1 MEPVSI
7 WGNIQTQEHLQQ
19 ESTFHFNYI
28 NMKENFKKI
37 MALLVI
43 MVCWSCDN
51 YLEIL
56 PEGQQNSE
64 SYFNSK
70 SDYEDAL
77 VGVYDLL
84 STTYLNNILGEIA
97 SDNSL
102 AGGGD
107 QTDVL
112 DWQQIDNMTHTAD
125 NGALRNIFQWM
136 YAGISRANYIV
147 EFKDKIDFDGK
158 DELLAENLFL
168 RSYYYFELVKFFGD
182 VPLYVDGRISIEQS
196 QSIDR
201 TPKEQIYAQLEEDLT
216 TAIAA
221 LPLQQTQNGR
231 VTKGAALALLGKIY
245 LYQEKFSQAAS
256 TLDQVVTSG
265 QYQLVDDYTTIFLN
279 SNENNSES
287 VFEVQYFGGEGASFG
302 CFQCVEGNIAVGF
315 MGPRFTG
322 GDYAPYTSGFS
333 FNPPTVELYNAY
345 SSDDN
350 RRDATILD
358 IEAFAA
364 SRPGLTFSQGNTDDY
379 TGYYNKKYIPYAEA
393 NLPDANLT
401 HSNNYRAIRYSDV
414 LLMAA
419 EAFNRGS
426 IDDNKARNYVNLVR
440 ERAGLDNVTSSGSNL
455 TQDIFRERRL
465 ELAGEGH
472 RFFDQVR
479 TGQTSSIPG
488 FMTGKNELFPIPRI
502 EIELAGNR
510 WTQNPGY

>member
-1 MEPVSI
+1 MR
-7 WGNIQTQEHLQQ
+7 
-19 ESTFHFNYI
+19 
-28 NMKENFKKI
+28 KI
-37 MALLVI
+37 LKQIIAI
-43 MVCWSCDN
+43 MVIITCYSCDD
-51 YLEIL
+51 YLDIL
-56 PEGQQNSE
+56 PDGQQNSE

-102 AGGGD
+102 CGGGD
-107 QTDVL
+107 ATDVL
-112 DWQQIDNMTHTAD
+112 DWQQIDDMIHTAD
-125 NGALRNIFQWM
+125 NGALRSLFQWM
-136 YAGISRANYIV
+136 YAGISRANYII
-147 EFKDKIDFDGK
+147 EFKDKTDFDGK
-158 DELLAENLFL
+158 EQLIAETLFL

-182 VPLYVDGRISIEQS
+182 VPMYIDGRISIEQS

-201 TPKEQIYAQLEEDLT
+201 TPKAQVYAQLEQDLLST
-216 TAIAA
+216 INN
-221 LPLQQTQNGR
+221 LPWQQNQNGR
-231 VTKGAALALLGKIY
+231 VTKGAALSLLGKIY
-245 LYQEKFSQAAS
+245 LYQNKFSEAAQTLDRVINEGPYDLVADFS
-256 TLDQVVTSG
+256 TL
-265 QYQLVDDYTTIFLN
+265 FLN
-279 SNENNSES
+279 SNENNIES

-322 GDYAPYTSGFS
+322 GNFSPYTSGFS
-333 FNPPTVELYNAY
+333 FNPPTSELFNAY
-345 SSDDN
+345 ASEDV

-358 IEAFAA
+358 MEAFVVE
-364 SRPGLTFSQGNTDDY
+364 RPSVTFNIGNPNDY

-393 NLPDANLT
+393 NLPDVNLT
-401 HSNNYRAIRYSDV
+401 HSNNYRAIRFADV

-419 EAFNRGS
+419 EAYNRGS
-426 IDDNKARNYVNLVR
+426 IDDNKARIYTNRVR
-440 ERAGLDNVTSSGSNL
+440 ERANLAAITSSGSAL
-455 TQDIFRERRL
+455 TQDIYKERRL

-488 FMTGKNELFPIPRI
+488 FTSNKNELFPIPRI

-510 WTQNPGY
+510 WPQNNGY

>member
-1 MEPVSI
+1 MR
-7 WGNIQTQEHLQQ
+7 
-19 ESTFHFNYI
+19 
-28 NMKENFKKI
+28 KI
-37 MALLVI
+37 LKQIIAI
-43 MVCWSCDN
+43 MVIITCYSCDD
-51 YLEIL
+51 YLDIL
-56 PEGQQNSE
+56 PDGQQNSE

-102 AGGGD
+102 CGGGD
-107 QTDVL
+107 ATDVL
-112 DWQQIDNMTHTAD
+112 DWQQIDDMIHTAD
-125 NGALRNIFQWM
+125 NGALRSLFQWM
-136 YAGISRANYIV
+136 YAGISRANYII
-147 EFKDKIDFDGK
+147 EFKDKTDFDGK
-158 DELLAENLFL
+158 EQLIAETLFL

-182 VPLYVDGRISIEQS
+182 VPMYIDGRISIEQS

-201 TPKEQIYAQLEEDLT
+201 TPKAQVYAQLEQDLLST
-216 TAIAA
+216 INN
-221 LPLQQTQNGR
+221 LPWQQNQNGR
-231 VTKGAALALLGKIY
+231 VTKGAALSLLGKIY
-245 LYQEKFSQAAS
+245 LYQNKFSEAAQTLDRVINEGPYDLVADFS
-256 TLDQVVTSG
+256 TL
-265 QYQLVDDYTTIFLN
+265 FLN
-279 SNENNSES
+279 SNENNIES

-322 GDYAPYTSGFS
+322 GNFSPYTSGFS
-333 FNPPTVELYNAY
+333 FNPPTSELFNAY
-345 SSDDN
+345 ASEDV

-358 IEAFAA
+358 MEAFVVE
-364 SRPGLTFSQGNTDDY
+364 RPSVTFNIGNPNDY

-393 NLPDANLT
+393 NLPDVNLT
-401 HSNNYRAIRYSDV
+401 HSNNYRAIRFADV

-419 EAFNRGS
+419 EAYNRGS
-426 IDDNKARNYVNLVR
+426 IDDNKARIYTNRVR
-440 ERAGLDNVTSSGSNL
+440 ERANLAAITSSGSTL
-455 TQDIFRERRL
+455 TQDIYKERRL

-488 FMTGKNELFPIPRI
+488 FTSNKNELFPIPRI

-510 WTQNPGY
+510 WPQNNGY